1 MTSGVQLRP
10 AEQVLVSRARD
21 FLAAGPSDA
30 VDLIAHVCQLPG
42 PPRFVADHMAMALL
56 APWGEFTRES
66 DGRWRL
72 VQKTAQELADARQVV
87 VPVQAPVPNGLGS
100 SPTRRPRGKSSA
112 PVADRVPERTGDRL
126 ADLSYVVVD

>member
-1 MTSGVQLRP
+1 MTSGLRLRP

-56 APWGEFTRES
+56 APWEEFARES
-66 DGRWRL
+66 DGRW
-72 VQKTAQELADARQVV
+72 KLAASGERCLYAAPSAPAPGALA
-87 VPVQAPVPNGLGS
+87 PVAPVPPKLGRPRRTS
-100 SPTRRPRGKSSA
+100 TGSTRRTTESSGRVEA
-112 PVADRVPERTGDRL
+112 GAGAADRHGG
-126 ADLSYVVVD
+126 